1 MEDLKAVIA
10 GNIIQLRKKHGM
22 TQAELAKK
30 LNYTDKAVSKWERH
44 ESLPDITVLKAV
56 ADCFGVTVDYLITE
70 VHEEKNEP
78 AAGQAAA
85 QNYVGMK
92 NKGFITGMSIMLV
105 WLIACIAFVAI
116 NYVDNDSEV
125 HWLAFTYAVPVS
137 MIVWLVLNSVWFDS
151 HRNFLIISLMMWG
164 MLLSVFLTLLVGG
177 HCLPL
182 IFILG
187 IPGQVIIFLWSKIRR
202 GK

>member
-116 NYVDNDSEV
+116 NYVDNDSV
-125 HWLAFTYAVPVS
+125 AH
-137 MIVWLVLNSVWFDS
+137 
-151 HRNFLIISLMMWG
+151 
-164 MLLSVFLTLLVGG
+164 
-177 HCLPL
+177 
-182 IFILG
+182 
-187 IPGQVIIFLWSKIRR
+187 
-202 GK
+202 